1 MHDRTGRCHFCDA
14 FGSFQHIF
22 LGVLNPG
29 RQAFARPRLLT
40 RSPDVLAGRWVIN
53 AREDARR
60 LQHMGAICELIWANR
75 SGRGERLDGGEEGPE
90 ARSA

>member
-1 MHDRTGRCHFCDA
+1 MLSAHFST
-14 FGSFQHIF
+14 FSGS
-22 LGVLNPG
+22 VTPR
-29 RQAFARPRLLT
+29 RQASAWPRLLT

-75 SGRGERLDGGEEGPE
+75 SGRGERLGGGEEGPE